1 MIKKIMCNIKS
12 AFDTGFFHIMICNIL
27 NNLFAFISGIL
38 LVRIISKTEYGIY
51 SYANNTISYFLI
63 FSGLGMT
70 SATFQLCCENHN
82 KKSQAQSIFRY
93 GFRWGYIVNAIL
105 CTAAFL
111 YSFFSNTSI
120 KGTGPYLACMSL
132 LPITNISLEYIT
144 IYFRSRLDNK
154 RYSYILVINAALTC
168 ACSILGAILFG
179 VYGIIFLGYLP
190 PILCCIIAKLFMGY
204 HISRK
209 NKSLAPKLKT
219 TLWKMAITA
228 TGSNAVYN
236 MMYLIDISVIGTFM
250 KDERAVASYKIAST
264 IPTAMN
270 FIPYAA
276 AIYFYPFFA
285 SHMNDI
291 DWTRQMVKKL
301 VLGAS
306 LAFGGIS
313 LGMLLLADHIVPIIF
328 GTQYTD
334 AVPVFQVL
342 CISFFFQ
349 ATFRVIFGNLL
360 TTQRKL
366 TINLV
371 SSILTGVVNILGD
384 ILLVRPF
391 KAMGVALSTLVVMI
405 FSGVFCMSCYFY
417 TLRKKEVEAKQ
428 ASLGQ

>member
-1 MIKKIMCNIKS
+1 MIKRITHNIKL
-12 AFDTGFFHIMICNIL
+12 AFDTGFFHIMLCNIL
-27 NNLFAFISGIL
+27 NNLFAFISGIVI
-38 LVRIISKTEYGIY
+38 VRMISKTEYGIY

-70 SATFQLCCENHN
+70 NATFQLCCEYYND
-82 KKSQAQSIFRY
+82 KTQSQSIFRY

-105 CTAAFL
+105 CIAAL
-111 YSFFSNTSI
+111 IYSFFANTSI

-132 LPITNISLEYIT
+132 LPITNISLEFIT
-144 IYFRSRLDNK
+144 IYFRSKLDNK
-154 RYSYILVINAALTC
+154 RYSYILVTNAALTC
-168 ACSILGAILFG
+168 ICSVLGAIWFG

-190 PILCCIIAKLFMGY
+190 PILCCAIAKYRMGY
-204 HISRK
+204 HISKK
-209 NKSLAPKLKT
+209 NKSLAPKLKA

-228 TGSNAVYN
+228 AGSGAINN
-236 MMYLIDISVIGTFM
+236 MLYLIDISVIAAFM
-250 KDERAVASYKIAST
+250 KDEKAVASYKIAST

-285 SHMNDI
+285 SHINDI
-291 DWTRQMVKKL
+291 DWTRRMVKKL
-301 VLGAS
+301 ILGAS
-306 LAFGGIS
+306 LAFGAIS
-313 LGMLLLADHIVPIIF
+313 LGMLFLADHIVPIIF

-366 TINLV
+366 TTNLV
-371 SSILTGVVNILGD
+371 SSILTGIINILGD
-384 ILLVRPF
+384 ILLIRPF

-405 FSGVFCMSCYFY
+405 FSGVFCMSCYLY
-417 TLRKKEVEAKQ
+417 TLRKKRDEANRS
-428 ASLGQ
+428 SLNQ